1 MYFLFI
7 EILSFFLG
15 NSILFIL
22 GFVDNILD
30 RHKCSCSCKSNATFF
45 LLLDYQEKDDISIF
59 IQKKNG
65 T

>member
-22 GFVDNILD
+22 GFANNILD
-30 RHKCSCSCKSNATFF
+30 KSTN
-45 LLLDYQEKDDISIF
+45 
-59 IQKKNG
+59 
-65 T
+65 